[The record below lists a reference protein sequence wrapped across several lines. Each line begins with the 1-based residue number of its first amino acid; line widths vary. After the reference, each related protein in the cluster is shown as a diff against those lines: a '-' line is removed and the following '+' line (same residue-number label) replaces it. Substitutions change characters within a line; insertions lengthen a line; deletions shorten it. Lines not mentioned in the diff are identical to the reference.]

1 MSIDRCYC
9 RRLLFQDLRKVA
21 DATGAGLEQLGERTG
36 CGTGCGLCLPYLRVM
51 LATGKTD
58 LPVLS
63 MAEVERLCAGSREAP
78 AARAAGAP
86 TGRP

>member
-1 MSIDRCYC
+1 MAIDRCYC
-9 RRLLFQDLRKVA
+9 RQLLFRDLKEVA
-21 DATGAGLEQLGERTG
+21 LATGADLDQLCEKTG

-63 MAEVERLCAGSREAP
+63 MADVERICAGS
-78 AARAAGAP
+78 G
-86 TGRP
+86 GSLGSKSQL

>member
-1 MSIDRCYC
+1 MAIDRCYC
-9 RRLLFQDLRKVA
+9 HQVLFRDLKVLA
-21 DATGAGLEQLGERTG
+21 ETTGAGLDQLCEQTK

-63 MAEVERLCAGSREAP
+63 MADVERLCAGSGGP
-78 AARAAGAP
+78 LGP
-86 TGRP
+86 GSSL